1 MEKIL
6 IATTNQNKVK
16 EYRAMLKDSYI
27 EFLTLNDFSEVSPEV
42 EETGQTFMENAKQKA
57 EAYFKLYNIPVL
69 ADDSGLIIKALG
81 GAPGIHS
88 ARYYVDHDEVANR
101 DRILED
107 LSHIKNGERSAKFHT
122 TIYGVNR
129 KSTIMSIGNTKGYIT
144 HSIHGPSSLGY
155 DSIFRPQGYEE
166 TFSELGLEEKNK
178 LSSRAK
184 ALENIQRL
192 IKYWL

>member
-1 MEKIL
+1 M
-6 IATTNQNKVK
+6 
-16 EYRAMLKDSYI
+16 R
-27 EFLTLNDFSEVSPEV
+27 
-42 EETGQTFMENAKQKA
+42 KQGKHLWRMPSKKA

-69 ADDSGLIIKALG
+69 ADDSGLVIKALG
-81 GAPGIHS
+81 GAPGIYS
-88 ARYYVDHDEVANR
+88 ARYYVDHNEVANR

-129 KSTIMSIGNTKGYIT
+129 KSTIMSIGDTKGYIT

-155 DSIFRPQGYEE
+155 DSIFRPQGYEK
-166 TFSELGLEEKNK
+166 TFSELGLDEKNK